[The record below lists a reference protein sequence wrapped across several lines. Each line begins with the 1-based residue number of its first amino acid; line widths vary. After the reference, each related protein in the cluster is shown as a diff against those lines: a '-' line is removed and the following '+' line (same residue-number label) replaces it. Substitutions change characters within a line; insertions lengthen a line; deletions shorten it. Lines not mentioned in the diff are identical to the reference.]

1 MYIKVS
7 NSAREI
13 KDLDLKEEIVV
24 VIDVLRAT
32 STMINA
38 LNNGVKEIYTFAS
51 VEDAREFKKKNK
63 EVILGGER
71 NAKKPHDFDCGN
83 SPLEYKNF
91 SGKMVALTTT
101 NGTLALSNAKGAK
114 EILIMSNYNYKA
126 TSDYLVKKKENI
138 RFVCAGT
145 NGEFSLDDAFCA
157 VKGIEYILSQ
167 KDDYELD
174 DMSKLLLCNIKD
186 EKEIVKK
193 AKHYSVLEDLE
204 YFNDLEYCLNIGDYR
219 FIGRVEGEKIVRVNI

>member
-1 MYIKVS
+1 MYIKIS
-7 NSAREI
+7 NTAREI
-13 KDLDLKEEIVV
+13 EGIDLRDEIIV

-51 VEDAREFKKKNK
+51 LDAAREFKEKNQDI
-63 EVILGGER
+63 ILGGER
-71 NAKKPHDFDCGN
+71 DAKKPDDFDCGN
-83 SPLEYKNF
+83 SPLEYEKF
-91 SGKMVALTTT
+91 QGKIVALTTT

-126 TSDYLVKKKENI
+126 TSDYLIEKKENI
-138 RFVCAGT
+138 RFLCAGT

-157 VKGIEYILSQ
+157 AKSIEYIQ
-167 KDDYELD
+167 NTGKNYEVD
-174 DMSKLLLCNIKD
+174 DMGKLLLCNIKD
-186 EKEIVKK
+186 EKKIVKK

-204 YFNDLEYCLNIGDYR
+204 YFDDLDYCLNIGDYR